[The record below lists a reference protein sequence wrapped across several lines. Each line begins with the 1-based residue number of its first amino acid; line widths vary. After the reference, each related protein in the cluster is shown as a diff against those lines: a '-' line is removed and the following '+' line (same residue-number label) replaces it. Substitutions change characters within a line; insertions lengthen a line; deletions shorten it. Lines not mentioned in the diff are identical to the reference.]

1 MRSINLTRRI
11 HMNSIFRFGEIQKL
25 QVIKQ
30 VPMGVYLSLPETL
43 RDSSEPKE
51 LVLLPAKEVPKDTC
65 IDDLIDV
72 FIYKDSE
79 DRPIATTSKP
89 AVTIGNFAYLKVAQ
103 VNDIGAFLSW
113 GLLKDLFMPFKE
125 QTYRVQEGDTILI
138 SLYLDKS
145 ERLCATMD
153 LYPLLHTDSDYCPD
167 DSVTGTIY
175 DISDKFG
182 AFVAVDDKYSALIPS
197 NELFRKV
204 YIGERIHARVK
215 EVKPDGKLT
224 LSIREKTRFQMD
236 RDCGIIMEHLKNHG
250 GFLPFHDKS
259 SPESIKREFQMSKS
273 EFKRAIGRLYKNK
286 SIIIGEDGIRI
297 NN

>member
-1 MRSINLTRRI
+1 MG
-11 HMNSIFRFGEIQKL
+11 SIFKFGEIQKL
-25 QVIKQ
+25 QVVKE

-43 RDSSEPKE
+43 RESGEPKE
-51 LVLLPAKEVPKDTC
+51 LILLPSKEVPKDTG
-65 IDDLIDV
+65 IDDLIEV

-79 DRPIATTSKP
+79 DRPIATTAKP
-89 AVTIGNFAYLKVAQ
+89 ALTLGNFAYLKVAQ

-125 QTYRVQEGDTILI
+125 QTYRVQEGDTILV

-145 ERLCATMD
+145 DRLCATMN
-153 LYPLLHTDSDYCPD
+153 LYPMLHTDSDYGVE
-167 DSVTGTIY
+167 DSVNGTIY

-224 LSIREKTRFQMD
+224 LSIREKTQIQMD
-236 RDCGIIMEHLKNHG
+236 RDCSIIMDHLKKHG

-286 SIIIGEDGIRI
+286 LIIIGEDGIRI
-297 NN
+297 NRQP

>member
-1 MRSINLTRRI
+1 
-11 HMNSIFRFGEIQKL
+11 
-25 QVIKQ
+25 
-30 VPMGVYLSLPETL
+30 MGVYLSLPETL
-43 RDSSEPKE
+43 RESGEPKE
-51 LVLLPAKEVPKDTC
+51 LILLPSKEVPKDTG
-65 IDDLIDV
+65 IDDLIEV

-79 DRPIATTSKP
+79 DRPIATTAKP
-89 AVTIGNFAYLKVAQ
+89 ALTLGNFAYLKVAQ

-125 QTYRVQEGDTILI
+125 QTYRVQEGDTILV

-145 ERLCATMD
+145 DRLCATMN
-153 LYPLLHTDSDYCPD
+153 LYPMLHTDSDYGVE
-167 DSVTGTIY
+167 DSVNGTIY

-224 LSIREKTRFQMD
+224 LSIREKTQIQMD
-236 RDCGIIMEHLKNHG
+236 RDCSIIMDHLKKHG

-286 SIIIGEDGIRI
+286 LIIIGEDGIRI
-297 NN
+297 NRQP

>member
-1 MRSINLTRRI
+1 MS
-11 HMNSIFRFGEIQKL
+11 SIFKFGEIQKL
-25 QVIKQ
+25 QVVKE

-43 RDSSEPKE
+43 RESGEPKE
-51 LVLLPAKEVPKDTC
+51 LILLPSKEVPKNTG
-65 IDDLIDV
+65 IDALIEV

-79 DRPIATTSKP
+79 DRPIATTAKP
-89 AVTIGNFAYLKVAQ
+89 ALTLGNFAYLKVAQ

-125 QTYRVQEGDTILI
+125 QTYRVQEGDMILV

-145 ERLCATMD
+145 ERLCATMN
-153 LYPLLHTDSDYCPD
+153 LYPMLHTDSDYGLE
-167 DSVTGTIY
+167 DSVNGTIY

-204 YIGERIHARVK
+204 YIGEHIHARVK

-224 LSIREKTRFQMD
+224 LSIREKTHIQMD
-236 RDCGIIMEHLKNHG
+236 RDCSIIMDHLKKHD

-286 SIIIGEDGIRI
+286 LIIIGEDGIRI
-297 NN
+297 NRQP

>member
-1 MRSINLTRRI
+1 MS
-11 HMNSIFRFGEIQKL
+11 SIFRLGEIQKL
-25 QVIKQ
+25 QVVKE
-30 VPMGVYLSLPETL
+30 VPMGVYLSLPETM
-43 RDSSEPKE
+43 RDSSEPRE
-51 LVLLPAKEVPKDTC
+51 LILLPSKEVPKDTG
-65 IDDLIDV
+65 IDDLIEV

-79 DRPIATTSKP
+79 DRPIATTKKP
-89 AVTIGNFAYLKVAQ
+89 AVTLGNFAYLKVAQ

-125 QTYRVQEGDTILI
+125 QTYRVQEGDTILV

-145 ERLCATMD
+145 ERLCATMN
-153 LYPLLHTDSDYCPD
+153 LYPLLQTDSNYKVE
-167 DSVTGTIY
+167 DSVNGTIY
-175 DISDKFG
+175 DISDNFG

-204 YIGERIHARVK
+204 YIGERVHARVK

-224 LSIREKTRFQMD
+224 LSIREKTQIQMD
-236 RDCGIIMEHLKNHG
+236 KDCAVIMEHLKEHG

-286 SIIIGEDGIRI
+286 LIVIGGDGIRI
-297 NN
+297 NRQP

>member
-1 MRSINLTRRI
+1 MD
-11 HMNSIFRFGEIQKL
+11 SIFRFGEIQKL
-25 QVIKQ
+25 QVIKE

-43 RDSSEPKE
+43 RDSGEPRE
-51 LVLLPAKEVPKDTC
+51 LVLLPAREVPKDTG

-79 DRPIATTSKP
+79 DRPIATTIRP

-103 VNDIGAFLSW
+103 VTEIGAFLSW

-125 QTYRVQEGDTILI
+125 QTYRVREGDTILV

-145 ERLCATMD
+145 ERLCATMN
-153 LYPLLHTDSDYCPD
+153 LYPLLHTDSDYRPD

-175 DISDKFG
+175 DISDRFG
-182 AFVAVDDKYSALIPS
+182 AFVAVDDNYSALIPS
-197 NELFRKV
+197 NELFKKV

-224 LSIREKTRFQMD
+224 LSIREKNHFQMD
-236 RDCGIIMEHLKNHG
+236 RDCAVIMEHLKNHG

-273 EFKRAIGRLYKNK
+273 GFKRAIGRLFKNK
-286 SIIIGEDGIRI
+286 LIIIGEDGIRI

>member
-1 MRSINLTRRI
+1 MG
-11 HMNSIFRFGEIQKL
+11 SIFKFGEIQKL
-25 QVIKQ
+25 QVVKE

-43 RDSSEPKE
+43 RESGEPKE
-51 LVLLPAKEVPKDTC
+51 LILLPSKEVPKDTG
-65 IDDLIDV
+65 IDDLIEV

-79 DRPIATTSKP
+79 DRPIATTAKP
-89 AVTIGNFAYLKVAQ
+89 ALTLGNFAYLKVAQ

-125 QTYRVQEGDTILI
+125 QTYCVQEGDTILV

-145 ERLCATMD
+145 DRLCATMN
-153 LYPLLHTDSDYCPD
+153 LYPMLHTDSDYGVE
-167 DSVTGTIY
+167 DSVNGTIY

-224 LSIREKTRFQMD
+224 LSIREKTQIQMD
-236 RDCGIIMEHLKNHG
+236 RDCSIIMDHLKKHG

-286 SIIIGEDGIRI
+286 LIIIGEDGIRI
-297 NN
+297 NRQP

>member
-1 MRSINLTRRI
+1 MS
-11 HMNSIFRFGEIQKL
+11 SIFKLGEIQKL
-25 QVIKQ
+25 QVIKE
-30 VPMGVYLSLPETL
+30 VPMGVYLSLPETM
-43 RDSSEPKE
+43 RDSSEPRE
-51 LVLLPAKEVPKDTC
+51 LILLPSKEVPKDTG
-65 IDDLIDV
+65 IDDLIEV
-72 FIYKDSE
+72 FVYKDSE
-79 DRPIATTSKP
+79 DRPIATTKKP
-89 AVTIGNFAYLKVAQ
+89 AVTLGNFAYLKVAQ

-125 QTYRVQEGDTILI
+125 QTYRVQEGDTILV

-145 ERLCATMD
+145 ERLCATMN
-153 LYPLLHTDSDYCPD
+153 LYPLLHTDSDYKAE
-167 DSVTGTIY
+167 DSVNGTIY

-224 LSIREKTRFQMD
+224 LSIREKTQIQMD
-236 RDCGIIMEHLKNHG
+236 KDCAVIMEHLKEHG

-286 SIIIGEDGIRI
+286 LIVIGGDGIRI
-297 NN
+297 NE

>member
-1 MRSINLTRRI
+1 MS
-11 HMNSIFRFGEIQKL
+11 SIFKFGEIQKL
-25 QVIKQ
+25 QVVKE
-30 VPMGVYLSLPETL
+30 VPMGVYLSLPDTM
-43 RDSSEPKE
+43 RDSTEPRE
-51 LVLLPAKEVPKDTC
+51 LILLPTRDVPKNTV
-65 IDDLIDV
+65 IDDLIEV

-79 DRPIATTSKP
+79 DRPIATTAKP

-113 GLLKDLFMPFKE
+113 GLIKDLFMPFKE
-125 QTYRVQEGDTILI
+125 MTYNVKEGDTILI

-145 ERLCATMD
+145 ERLCATMN
-153 LYPLLHTDSDYCPD
+153 LYHLLRTDSDYGLE

-175 DISDKFG
+175 DISDKYG

-197 NELFRKV
+197 HELFRKV

-215 EVKPDGKLT
+215 DVKPDGKLT
-224 LSIREKTRFQMD
+224 LSIREKTQFQMD
-236 RDCGIIMEHLKNHG
+236 KDCSVIMEHLKDHG

-286 SIIIGEDGIRI
+286 LIVIGGDGIRI
-297 NN
+297 NRQP